1 MTRMHVLP
9 SEGGRSVTK
18 STPRCDQGR
27 FGTGSGRSLPAGKW
41 RGLLD
46 MAQSGHP
53 CTNLLT
59 SLAILGHQKL
69 VAARGCC
76 WPLGGQYLGMSELSE
91 SGECVEFVERTDILE
106 GSPADYWEQEM
117 RRL

>member
-27 FGTGSGRSLPAGKW
+27 FGTGSGRSLPAGNG

-59 SLAILGHQKL
+59 SLAILGHQKRSRSSERVL
-69 VAARGCC
+69 LAPG
-76 WPLGGQYLGMSELSE
+76 WPVPRDE
-91 SGECVEFVERTDILE
+91 
-106 GSPADYWEQEM
+106 
-117 RRL
+117 